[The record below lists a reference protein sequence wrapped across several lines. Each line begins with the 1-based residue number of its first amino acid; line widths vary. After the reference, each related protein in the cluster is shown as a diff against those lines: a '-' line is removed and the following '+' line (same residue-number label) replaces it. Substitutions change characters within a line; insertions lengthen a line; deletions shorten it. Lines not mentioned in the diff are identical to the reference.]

1 MKEPVR
7 GISNLHSGECYIGEY
22 LREMKISY
30 DNTEQSKMEVQNVDL
45 AWFAGII
52 DGEGCFCIFTNHRG
66 NGAIL
71 PSISANLTI
80 TNSNCLLLNRCREIL
95 DALGIKYLYQD
106 PKNGHQRGRRV
117 MRVKIQN
124 YSSLRRLIELTL
136 PYFVGKAEQAKLVLE
151 FASLAGQK
159 GKLHFDERTEMMNKN
174 KLLNQRGHLVA

>member
-1 MKEPVR
+1 MR
-7 GISNLHSGECYIGEY
+7 GISNLYSGECYIGEY

-30 DNTEQSKMEVQNVDL
+30 DNTEQSNMTVQNTEL
-45 AWFAGII
+45 AWLAGII

-66 NGAIL
+66 NGSIN

-95 DALGIKYLYQD
+95 DALEIKYIYQD

-124 YSSLRRLIELTL
+124 YSSLQRLIELTL

-151 FASLAGQK
+151 FANLAGQR
-159 GKLHFDERTEMMNKN
+159 GKLHYDARTEMMNKN
-174 KLLNQRGHLVA
+174 KSLNQHGHLIA

>member
-1 MKEPVR
+1 
-7 GISNLHSGECYIGEY
+7 
-22 LREMKISY
+22 MKISY

-159 GKLHFDERTEMMNKN
+159 GKLHFDARTEMMNKN

>member
-1 MKEPVR
+1 MR
-7 GISNLHSGECYIGEY
+7 GINNLHSGECYIGEY

-159 GKLHFDERTEMMNKN
+159 GKLHFDARTEMMNKN